1 MIHSIFGK
9 TYITNGTVVNS
20 ESRLN
25 QYLNELKSEGQF
37 ILGKDSTFF
46 LNEDKILHIR
56 YNGREYPLSFSA
68 LVNLCKILKLPTRFI
83 NKISSDELSEKII
96 NECPLKK
103 DGKWNLVA
111 YYNQEM
117 EKSFVAGFREGEY
130 VSSSEFINMINSS
143 GIISRNDLEPIQYT
157 HSVNMTGIY
166 YLSSERF
173 QYKQDFKFEYRI
185 GLSFLFS
192 ETTDNGFM
200 AYPYYEIKVVN
211 ALNEIL
217 TFDFVSKKPLVKIS
231 GKANVFVSEVQKF
244 LGDFDLGELSSEFTN
259 IVHLLRASLEA
270 DQISYFL
277 LKKARSAARKPFSQK
292 MLGDAFKDI
301 DSEIIPEYGEFR
313 VERRDDLKELPSF
326 MANNLN
332 TNFYFPLYYHRIYN
346 FPATVENPD
355 SFFLSKQSVY
365 SILLQLGESVNIGN
379 IS

>member
-1 MIHSIFGK
+1 MIHSIYGK
-9 TYITNGTVVNS
+9 TFITSGTVVNS

-25 QYLNELKSEGQF
+25 QYLNELKSEVQH
-37 ILGKDSTFF
+37 IAGKDSKFF

-56 YNGREYPLSFSA
+56 NNGKEYPLSFSA

-83 NKISSDELSEKII
+83 NKTSSDELTEKII

-111 YYNQEM
+111 YYNHETEQ
-117 EKSFVAGFREGEY
+117 SFVAGIREGEY
-130 VSSSEFINMINSS
+130 VSSSEFLNIVNGS
-143 GIISRNDLEPIQYT
+143 GLLSRNDLTPTQYT
-157 HSVNMTGIY
+157 HSVDMTGIY
-166 YLSSERF
+166 CLSSEIF
-173 QYKQDFKFEYRI
+173 HYKQDFKFEYRI
-185 GLSFLFS
+185 GLCFLFS
-192 ETTDNGFM
+192 ETTDNGFV
-200 AYPYYEIKVVN
+200 AYPYYEVKVEN
-211 ALNEIL
+211 ALNETL

-231 GKANVFVSEVQKF
+231 GKANVFVSELQKF
-244 LGDFDLGELSSEFTN
+244 LGEFDLGGLSSEFSN

-270 DQISYFL
+270 DQINYFL
-277 LKKARSAARKPFSQK
+277 LKKARSAARKPYSQK

-332 TNFYFPLYYHRIYN
+332 NNFYFPLYYHRIFN
-346 FPATVENPD
+346 FPATVEYPD